1 MFLYSPRKG
10 IHQRSSGSCPYNK
23 GNSYTCI
30 RWCESLPFVEH
41 RGFAESRQAPSVL
54 VSGSSAESAIKGGF
68 KEETHAARWGLL
80 RGYSGKATKWVDFV
94 VTDSTRRESCHSHRV
109 VRNGGGVKGN
119 SGNAGDGMGST
130 LGGQNPAQTA
140 TLTLDW
146 VCGNWTN
153 L

>member
-94 VTDSTRRESCHSHRV
+94 VTDSTRRESCHFHRV
-109 VRNGGGVKGN
+109 VRNGDGVKGKLEKRVLGRVRFRELEN
-119 SGNAGDGMGST
+119 RAGITRVGFRPSRCE
-130 LGGQNPAQTA
+130 
-140 TLTLDW
+140 
-146 VCGNWTN
+146 V
-153 L
+153 